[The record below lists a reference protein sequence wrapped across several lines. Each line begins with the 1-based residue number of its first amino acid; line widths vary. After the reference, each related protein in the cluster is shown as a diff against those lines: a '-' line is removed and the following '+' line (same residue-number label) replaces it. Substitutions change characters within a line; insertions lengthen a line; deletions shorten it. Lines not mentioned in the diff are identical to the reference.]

1 MKVLDCESFQ
11 TTLLSLETI
20 TQVKQDNILNFL
32 YNFDMDDFYH
42 KNPLYKSGD
51 KLLLLKFKNEF
62 DPIINYDQSNWFHL
76 TRIYKNEDFKSG
88 ILPLV
93 DVVEDKWD
101 KLYSLI
107 SNKISEKEWA
117 EFRRD
122 MERGALG
129 PHSSLYKFRMS
140 STDFKGPYAI
150 SIKETAFLSD
160 QIRNHDYL
168 AVPEII
174 RDICFSFE
182 QSFNQDL
189 FKEYTKN
196 SVPCI
201 VKFKTEFSHPNLIGK
216 VLFYLYQTVH
226 EKALNANCKTN
237 YNAKGNKIP
246 PEDILKV
253 EYLNS
258 GIQYDDSIRQM

>member
-1 MKVLDCESFQ
+1 MKVLDCESFH
-11 TTLLSLETI
+11 TTLLSLESI
-20 TQVKQDNILNFL
+20 THVKQENILSFL
-32 YNFDMDDFYH
+32 NNFDMDDFYYR
-42 KNPLYKSGD
+42 NPLYGSGD
-51 KLLLLKFKNEF
+51 ELLLLKFKNEF
-62 DPIINYDQSNWFHL
+62 DPVTSYDQSNWFHL
-76 TRIYKNEDFKSG
+76 TRLYKNDDFKDG

-107 SNKISEKEWA
+107 SDKISTEEWTD
-117 EFRRD
+117 FRKN
-122 MERGALG
+122 MEMGALG

-150 SIKETAFLSD
+150 SIKETAFVSD

-174 RDICFSFE
+174 KDICFCFE
-182 QSFNQDL
+182 KTFGYDL

-196 SVPCI
+196 SEPCI
-201 VKFKTEFSHPNLIGK
+201 VKFKAEYSNPNLIGK
-216 VLFYLYQTVH
+216 VLFYLYQRVH
-226 EKALNANCKTN
+226 EKELNSNCKSN
-237 YNAKGNKIP
+237 YNANGNKIP

-253 EYLNS
+253 EYLNMGTIIDGS
-258 GIQYDDSIRQM
+258 AV